1 MRRPDPSLAGRS
13 RPAPALIFLRSLV
26 FNAAFYIVL
35 IGLALLGLPLLLTT
49 RQAVFR
55 LARLWGKVSLWL
67 LEHICDLKVEFR
79 GFDHLLQGGYIV
91 APKHQ
96 SIWETFAL
104 LTIFDDFSFV
114 LKRELI
120 FIPVFGWYCLKADQI
135 AINRAKGSGV
145 LAELTERARQV
156 LAQGRQVLIFPEGTR
171 RPIGAAPHYKYGIAH
186 LCCETG
192 VLCLPVALNSGL
204 FWPRR
209 SFLRQPGTVLVEF
222 LEPISP
228 GQDKAA
234 FLELLRDRMESA
246 TGRLIDESLAQ
257 DPQLRTRLPVDYQAS
272 AA

>member
-1 MRRPDPSLAGRS
+1 MRRPNSSLAGPS
-13 RPAPALIFLRSLV
+13 RPSPAIIFLRSLV
-26 FNAAFYIVL
+26 FNVAFYIAL
-35 IGLALLGLPLLLTT
+35 AGLALLGLPLLLTT
-49 RQAVFR
+49 RKAVIR
-55 LARLWGKVSLWL
+55 LARLWGQVSLWL
-67 LEHICDLKVEFR
+67 LERICDLKVEFR
-79 GFDHLLQGGYIV
+79 GLDHLLQGGYVV
-91 APKHQ
+91 ASKHQ

-135 AINRAKGSGV
+135 AINRAKGSGI

-171 RPIGAAPHYKYGIAH
+171 RPIGAEPLYKFGIAH
-186 LCCETG
+186 LCGETG
-192 VLCLPVALNSGL
+192 ARCLPVALNSGL

-222 LEPISP
+222 LEPIIP
-228 GQDKAA
+228 GPDKAA
-234 FLELLRDRMESA
+234 FLELLRGRMESA
-246 TGRLIDESLAQ
+246 TRRLIDESLAQ
-257 DPQLRTRLPVDYQAS
+257 DPHLRARLPVDYQAS